1 MYRFCCYIVIVWL
14 WKIVTSDNRPV
25 ITLVFEIEG
34 YTPYQINV
42 LLGDEL
48 SYAAARY
55 CKKAGCD
62 SAVFTQRLLQSFQEH
77 LDSKRDGGKESPG
90 IAKFPVNSYDIFD
103 TIIARNVESPH
114 DIFSLIE
121 ERFPFPR
128 FRELRIYAESH
139 MSSDGTLDGIYRQ
152 FQRLTTLSDADI
164 VKLKEF
170 EVDTEGTT
178 IQHNTRLLP
187 LILNIPF

>member
-1 MYRFCCYIVIVWL
+1 MYRFCYVVIVWL
-14 WKIVTSDNRPV
+14 WKIVYCRPV
-25 ITLVFEIEG
+25 ITLDFEIEG

-62 SAVFTQRLLQSFQEH
+62 SVVFTQRLLQSFQEH
-77 LDSKRDGGKESPG
+77 LDSKRDGGKESLG

-121 ERFPFPR
+121 ERYPFPR
-128 FRELRIYAESH
+128 FRELRIYAESQ
-139 MSSDGTLDGIYRQ
+139 MSSDSTLDGIYRQ
-152 FQRLTTLSDADI
+152 FQRLTSLSDVDI
-164 VKLKEF
+164 LKVKEF
-170 EVDTEGTT
+170 EVDTEGIT
-178 IQHNTRLLP
+178 IQHNTHPLP